1 MSTIRSAPR
10 LPSIITAKDLFCGG
24 GGGSLGFK
32 LAMWL
37 LFGSTSHGHVDW
49 AINHWPKAV
58 MSHNE
63 NFPDTNHDCLDI
75 SKADPR
81 RYRSAF
87 ILIAGPSCT
96 DHTPAKGKQI
106 TNQNQIRLDL
116 GPEFDTVHDE
126 QAERTRVTMLDIPR
140 FAAIHHYPI
149 IICENVVEVK
159 HWAGYTRWQAE
170 MHKLGYVGKEV
181 YFNSMFAG
189 VPQSRDRWY
198 YVWIKKSIPMPNLNL
213 RPRAHCL
220 SCDREGGAVQTWK
233 RHIKQ
238 WGKYGL
244 EHGSYFYRCATC
256 HLPVEPYRVPAW
268 TTIDWSRRAERI
280 GSRSRPLSAK
290 TMRRIQAGI
299 ERYGQEP
306 FSVDL
311 AHAMQA
317 DGYTRP
323 LELSWSTLT
332 TAQTL
337 GYASPFM
344 VRLTHPSDGNEARKA
359 FPMLQPTPTLTCRQ
373 DTGLALPRAALI
385 ELHGTSTART
395 ISGPCG
401 ALLAGGNHHALI
413 ADRMADDRL
422 NRAFLAVYNGTDA
435 GHPMYIPSPA
445 LTTVQR
451 HALMTTA
458 ARSTAVPDILDWYFR
473 MLHTDELRRI
483 AGFPGAEQYTLL
495 GSERDISRM
504 IGQAMSPI
512 VIALLIARCL
522 LAVPGIGV
530 TLDELVDRGSPLAL
544 TA

>member
-1 MSTIRSAPR
+1 MPTILSAPR

-49 AINHWPKAV
+49 AINHWLKAV

-81 RYRSAF
+81 RYGSAF

-96 DHTPAKGKQI
+96 DHTPAKGKKI
-106 TNQNQIRLDL
+106 TGQNQLCLDL
-116 GPEFDTVHDE
+116 GPEFDTLHDQ
-126 QAERTRVTMLDIPR
+126 QAERTRVTMMDIPR

-159 HWAGYTRWQAE
+159 HWAGYARWEAE

-198 YVWIKKSIPMPNLNL
+198 YVWVKQSLPMPNLDL
-213 RPRAHCL
+213 RPRAHCR
-220 SCDREGGAVQTWK
+220 SCGHAGGAIQTWK
-233 RHIKQ
+233 RHTRQ
-238 WGKYGL
+238 WGKYSL
-244 EHGSYFYRCATC
+244 EHGSYFYRCAAC

-268 TTIDWSRRAERI
+268 TAIDWSRRAERI

-299 ERYGQEP
+299 ERYGREP
-306 FSVDL
+306 LSLDL
-311 AHAMQA
+311 AHAMRA

-323 LELSWSTLT
+323 LELPWPTLT

-337 GYASPFM
+337 GYTSPFM
-344 VRLTHPSDGNEARKA
+344 VRLTHPSDDNEARKA
-359 FPMLQPTPTLTCRQ
+359 FPLHQPAPTLTCRQ
-373 DTGLALPRAALI
+373 DIGLALPRTALI
-385 ELHGTSTART
+385 ELHGTSTARPLG
-395 ISGPCG
+395 GPCG
-401 ALLAGGNHHALI
+401 TLLAGGNHHALL
-413 ADRMADDRL
+413 ADRPPDDRL
-422 NRAFLAVYNGTDA
+422 NRAFMAVYNSQDA
-435 GHPMYIPSPA
+435 GHRIADPA
-445 LTTVQR
+445 PTLTTVQR
-451 HALMTTA
+451 HALMTA
-458 ARSTAVPDILDWYFR
+458 EAHANEVPDMLDWYFR

-495 GSERDISRM
+495 GSQRDVSRM

-512 VIALLIARCL
+512 VLALLIARCL
-522 LAVPGIGV
+522 LAVPGIGI